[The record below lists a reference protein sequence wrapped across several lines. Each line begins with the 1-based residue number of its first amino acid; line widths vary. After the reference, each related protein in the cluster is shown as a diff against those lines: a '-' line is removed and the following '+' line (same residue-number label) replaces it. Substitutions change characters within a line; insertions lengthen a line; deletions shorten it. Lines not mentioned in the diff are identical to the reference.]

1 MEGAAGGVVAPLVF
15 MSVHQAR
22 EVLGVS
28 ANALKGRVRSG
39 SLRGWA
45 PGQDPNA
52 SKRWVFDWADV
63 ARLAAEKGLVCP
75 PPGGGGGG
83 AGDGAALEA
92 RAETEDLRVGYEL
105 AQAAAAVARQDLTR
119 AEVAALEGQVEQLRR
134 ENAALRAALRALASP
149 ELD

>member
-1 MEGAAGGVVAPLVF
+1 MEGAAEGVVAPLVF

-28 ANALKGRVRSG
+28 ANALKSRVRSG

-45 PGQDPNA
+45 PGQDPND

-63 ARLAAEKGLVCP
+63 ARLAAEKGLSCP
-75 PPGGGGGG
+75 PPGGGGV
-83 AGDGAALEA
+83 AGDAAAGEA
-92 RAETEDLRVGYEL
+92 RAETENLRAGYEL

-119 AEVAALEGQVEQLRR
+119 AEVKALQGQLEQLRR

>member
-1 MEGAAGGVVAPLVF
+1 MEGVADGVAAPLVF

-28 ANALKGRVRSG
+28 ANALKSRVRSG

-45 PGQDPNA
+45 PGQDPND
-52 SKRWVFDWADV
+52 SKRWVFDWVDV

-75 PPGGGGGG
+75 PPDGGGG
-83 AGDGAALEA
+83 AGDAARGEA
-92 RAETEDLRVGYEL
+92 LAETEDLRAGYEL
-105 AQAAAAVARQDLTR
+105 ARAEAAVARQDLTR
-119 AEVAALEGQVEQLRR
+119 AEVTGLLGQLEQLRR
-134 ENAALRAALRALASP
+134 ENAALRAAVRALASP

>member
-28 ANALKGRVRSG
+28 ANALKSRVRSG

-52 SKRWVFDWADV
+52 SKRWVFDWVDV
-63 ARLAAEKGLVCP
+63 ARLAGEKGLRCP
-75 PPGGGGGG
+75 PPGGGGG
-83 AGDGAALEA
+83 AGDAAAGE
-92 RAETEDLRVGYEL
+92 AETEDLRVGYEL

-119 AEVAALEGQVEQLRR
+119 AEVAALQGQLEQLRR